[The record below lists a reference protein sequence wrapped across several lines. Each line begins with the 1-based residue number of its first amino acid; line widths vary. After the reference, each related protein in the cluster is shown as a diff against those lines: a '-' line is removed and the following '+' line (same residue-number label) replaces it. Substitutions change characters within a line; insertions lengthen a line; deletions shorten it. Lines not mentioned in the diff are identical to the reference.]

1 MMIQKLIILLIIPI
15 FLSAFD
21 DDNKYVGLTKD
32 EVRFVKNIERM
43 EEEKLSKVYRV
54 ADNQVMVE
62 FGTIKYLLNTSTG
75 FVDNMWILSDD
86 DITWEEMGPE
96 Y

>member
-1 MMIQKLIILLIIPI
+1 MIKNLILVLIVPM
-15 FLSAFD
+15 FLFSFND
-21 DDNKYVGLTKD
+21 DTKYVGLSKD

-43 EEEKLSKVYRV
+43 EAEKLSKVYKTS
-54 ADNQVMVE
+54 DNQIMVE
-62 FGTIKYLLNTSTG
+62 FGSVKYLLNTSTG
-75 FVDNMWILSDD
+75 FVENMWILGDD

>member
-1 MMIQKLIILLIIPI
+1 MIQKLIMLLIIPVLL
-15 FLSAFD
+15 FSFSD
-21 DDNKYVGLTKD
+21 DTKYAGLTKE
-32 EVRFVKNIERM
+32 EVKFVKSIERM
-43 EEEKLSKVYRV
+43 EVEQLSKVYKTLDGR
-54 ADNQVMVE
+54 VMVE
-62 FGTIKYLLNTSTG
+62 FGTVKYLLNTSTG

>member
-1 MMIQKLIILLIIPI
+1 MIQKLIMLLIIPVLL
-15 FLSAFD
+15 FSFSD
-21 DDNKYVGLTKD
+21 DTKYAGLTKE
-32 EVRFVKNIERM
+32 EVKFVKNIERM
-43 EEEKLSKVYRV
+43 EVEQLSKVYKTL
-54 ADNQVMVE
+54 DGKVMVE
-62 FGTIKYLLNTSTG
+62 FGTVKYLLNTSTG

>member
-1 MMIQKLIILLIIPI
+1 M
-15 FLSAFD
+15 
-21 DDNKYVGLTKD
+21 
-32 EVRFVKNIERM
+32 EVEQ
-43 EEEKLSKVYRV
+43 LSKVYKTL
-54 ADNQVMVE
+54 DGKVMVE
-62 FGTIKYLLNTSTG
+62 FGTVKYLLNTSTG

>member
-1 MMIQKLIILLIIPI
+1 MIQKLIILLIIPI

-62 FGTIKYLLNTSTG
+62 FGTVKYLLNTSTG

>member
-1 MMIQKLIILLIIPI
+1 MIQKLIILLIIPI
-15 FLSAFD
+15 FLSAFN

>member
-1 MMIQKLIILLIIPI
+1 MIQKLIILLIIPI